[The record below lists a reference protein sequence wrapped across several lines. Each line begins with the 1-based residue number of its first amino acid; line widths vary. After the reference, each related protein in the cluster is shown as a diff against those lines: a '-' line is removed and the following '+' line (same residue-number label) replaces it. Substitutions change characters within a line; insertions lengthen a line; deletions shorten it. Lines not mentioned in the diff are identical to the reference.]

1 MKKAKKMF
9 SIILAFTIVLSLP
22 MYCLANSGLSA
33 ATSLSSGSYYY
44 IKNKNSGLY
53 LDAENDGS
61 FNVVQY
67 NYHGALN
74 QTWKLVQ
81 VSTNVYR
88 LESQSPYYQY
98 QGRKCL
104 SVSEYTDNVDLYY
117 MNSTLTTQRWNI
129 TLNSSDGTFT
139 ISSLWDNKVLQV
151 ENSSS
156 STADVIKATST
167 GANSQKWYFEKIPTP
182 NNAKISLENSLPDS
196 KFWNHSPTANNSVTS
211 IRNSECTHHEK
222 GCKNANGV
230 YDGTCGCNSY
240 SNSIQCNGFAK
251 YMAKLTYGT
260 DIWNN
265 TWRYSED
272 ESSLYFVKPGDY
284 IRYNGH
290 SVFVVDIKPDI
301 YTVLV
306 AECNYG
312 PDCIIKWYREIS
324 IYDIMDTF
332 THIYKSPYV
341 FVS

>member
-1 MKKAKKMF
+1 MKKAKRMF

-44 IKNKNSGLY
+44 IKNKNSELY

-74 QTWKLVQ
+74 QAWKLVQ

-117 MNSTLTTQRWNI
+117 VNSTLTTQRWNI
-129 TLNSSDGTFT
+129 TVNSSDGTFT
-139 ISSLWDNKVLQV
+139 IKSLWDNKVLQV
-151 ENSSS
+151 ENSSTS
-156 STADVIKATST
+156 PTADVIKSTST
-167 GANSQKWYFEKIPTP
+167 GSNSQKWYFEKIPAP
-182 NNAKISLENSLPDS
+182 NTTKNSLENMFPDA
-196 KFWNHSPTANNSVTS
+196 KFWNHSTNVANNPNL
-211 IRNSECTHHEK
+211 IGNSECTHH
-222 GCKNANGV
+222 GTGVCANSNGV
-230 YDGTCGCNSY
+230 YDGACGCNSY
-240 SNSIQCNGFAK
+240 YSSIQCNGFAR
-251 YMAKLTYGT
+251 YMSKKVYGS
-260 DIWNN
+260 DIPSW
-265 TWRYSED
+265 TKSVD
-272 ESSLYFVKPGDY
+272 PSSLYFVKPGDY

-290 SVFVVDIKPDI
+290 SVFVVDIKPDV
-301 YTVLV
+301 YTILV

-324 IYDIMDTF
+324 IFDIMDTF
-332 THIYKSPYV
+332 AHIYKSPYV
-341 FVS
+341 FIS